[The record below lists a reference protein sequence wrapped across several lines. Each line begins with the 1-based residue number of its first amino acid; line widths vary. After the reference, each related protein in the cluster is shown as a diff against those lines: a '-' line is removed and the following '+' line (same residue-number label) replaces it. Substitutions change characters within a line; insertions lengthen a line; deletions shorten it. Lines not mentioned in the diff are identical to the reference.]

1 MRILSFFIILVLVL
15 SHQACKSPEKIK
27 QARTNPKREK
37 ATSAVDLDQLC
48 KVWDVESIDAGG
60 KIISGAAMGDPRY
73 EFTKAGQRIKS
84 YEIPPHSESV
94 DYEIRNDSIHYKG
107 PKDLPSVLIKELT
120 DSTLILS
127 HEKAEWKLYIK
138 K

>member
-1 MRILSFFIILVLVL
+1 MHRLSFFLVLVL
-15 SHQACKSPEKIK
+15 LLCHQSCKSPEKLSK
-27 QARTNPKREK
+27 TKDNPKKEDVV
-37 ATSAVDLDQLC
+37 SGVDLDKLC
-48 KVWDVESIDAGG
+48 KLWDVESIDAAG
-60 KIISGAAMGDPRY
+60 KLISGAAMGDPRY
-73 EFTKAGQRIKS
+73 EFTKDGQRIKS

-107 PKDLPSVLIKELT
+107 EKDLPSVHIKELT

-138 K
+138 